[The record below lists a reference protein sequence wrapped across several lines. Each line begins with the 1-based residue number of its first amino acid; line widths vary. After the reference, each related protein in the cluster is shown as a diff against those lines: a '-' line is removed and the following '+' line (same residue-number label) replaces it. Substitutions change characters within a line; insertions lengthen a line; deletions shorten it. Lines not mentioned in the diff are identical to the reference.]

1 MQGGSL
7 VGSVRDPGFEMG
19 KINLGIRGLSGNLGR
34 NDGIE
39 ESYARTDASPPPP
52 PPLPKKGGNSLSRFS
67 LLASFRWRTLRTEV
81 NVTYDVHN

>member
-19 KINLGIRGLSGNLGR
+19 KINLGITGLSVNLGR
-34 NDGIE
+34 NDWIE

-52 PPLPKKGGNSLSRFS
+52 PLPKKGGNSLSCVS

-81 NVTYDVHN
+81 NVKCDALN

>member
-1 MQGGSL
+1 
-7 VGSVRDPGFEMG
+7 MG
-19 KINLGIRGLSGNLGR
+19 KINLGITGLSGNLGR

-67 LLASFRWRTLRTEV
+67 LLVSLRWRTLRTEV
-81 NVTYDVHN
+81 NVKYDVLN

>member
-1 MQGGSL
+1 MQGGSQ

-19 KINLGIRGLSGNLGR
+19 KINLGITGLSGNLGR

-52 PPLPKKGGNSLSRFS
+52 PLPKKGGNSLSRFS
-67 LLASFRWRTLRTEV
+67 LLTSFRWRTLRTEV

>member
-1 MQGGSL
+1 
-7 VGSVRDPGFEMG
+7 MG
-19 KINLGIRGLSGNLGR
+19 KINLGITGLSGNLGR

-39 ESYARTDASPPPP
+39 ESYARTDASPP

-81 NVTYDVHN
+81 NVKYDVLN

>member
-7 VGSVRDPGFEMG
+7 VGSVRDPGFEME
-19 KINLGIRGLSGNLGR
+19 KINLGIKGLSGNLGR

-39 ESYARTDASPPPP
+39 ESYARTDASS

-67 LLASFRWRTLRTEV
+67 LVASFRWRTLRTEV
-81 NVTYDVHN
+81 NVKYDVHN